1 MPVPF
6 PVFLKLIY
14 RFFSHQKAVN
24 DIPRLFAL
32 HQDLPV
38 LYSFLILVVIFMLWV
53 LTQFISHR
61 LAGENL
67 KGSTVTA
74 RACLMGA
81 NSIDA
86 CGL

>member
-1 MPVPF
+1 MNR
-6 PVFLKLIY
+6 IY
-14 RFFSHQKAVN
+14 SICDDVN
-24 DIPRLFAL
+24 KPGNEMLRKISRST
-32 HQDLPV
+32 DLPNEPREIFGK
-38 LYSFLILVVIFMLWV
+38 LRYFLQ

-74 RACLMGA
+74 RACLIGA

-86 CGL
+86 GGL